1 MADNSLALGIRPM
14 AVPDYAASTMNRV
27 NMMGALAK
35 MDEYKAGVAEKN
47 ALAQLVT
54 QPGFDPATPASQN
67 MILRAAPLTGP
78 GILKGLTETRT
89 ANVGLKSAEFKL
101 QNDKI
106 DTALKDITAYTT
118 PQDTLAGIQKHLDLG
133 DIDQAKATALVNSL
147 QAAPSFEAWQIGTVR
162 GLLDAKD
169 RLAQTFTTQDLG
181 GTTRQ
186 LATPTYGGGPAAVVS
201 GSVGTKTLTPGDRQQ
216 AYDALRGREVTM
228 RGQDLQNAPNVVDK
242 IVTDSAGNVTK
253 YNKFGQV
260 IGTDKGVGK
269 PSATFEK
276 TGAQRKQMSL
286 DLDRTISEL
295 ERATKPGGL
304 IETATG
310 SGAGAL
316 RDIGVGFFGSATP
329 GSVAIGA
336 LKPIY
341 DMVLKMVPRFEGP
354 QSEKDVVS
362 YQDAAGNLANPNT
375 PTATKLAAAKEI
387 LRLMKARKGQFVTR
401 DMAEGSGIVEGG
413 ASGVGDPPPPP
424 GFN

>member
-14 AVPDYAASTMNRV
+14 AVPDYAAASLNRV

-35 MDEYKAGVAEKN
+35 MDEYKAGLAEKN
-47 ALAQLVT
+47 ALAKLVT
-54 QPGFDPATPASQN
+54 QPGFDPSSTESQN
-67 MILRAAPLTGP
+67 AILRLAPLTGATR
-78 GILKGLTETRT
+78 LKELTEMRT
-89 ANVGLKSAEFKL
+89 ANVGLRDKELDFKTK
-101 QNDKI
+101 QIDK
-106 DTALKDITAYTT
+106 ALKDITAYTT
-118 PQDTLAGIQKHLDLG
+118 PQDTLAGIQKHLEAG

-147 QAAPSFEAWQIGTVR
+147 RAAPSFEAWQIGTVR

-169 RLAQTFTTQDLG
+169 RLAQTFTTQDTG
-181 GTTRQ
+181 GSIRQ
-186 LATPTYGGGPAAVVS
+186 LATPTYGGGPARTVE
-201 GSVGTKTLTPGDRQQ
+201 GSLATKTMTPGDVQQ
-216 AYDALRGREVTM
+216 AADARAARGVTM
-228 RGQDLQNAPNVVDK
+228 RGQDLQNDPNVVQTTTTAADGT
-242 IVTDSAGNVTK
+242 IRQF
-253 YNKFGQV
+253 NKFGAL
-260 IGTDKGVGK
+260 IGTVKGAGK
-269 PSATFEK
+269 PSAAFER
-276 TGAQRKQMSL
+276 TVAQRTQMNN

-316 RDIGVGFFGSATP
+316 RDIGAGFFGSATP

-336 LKPIY
+336 MKPIY

-387 LRLMKARKGQFVTR
+387 LRLMKARKGQFLTR

-413 ASGVGDPPPPP
+413 ASGVEDLLTKYAP
-424 GFN
+424 

>member
-1 MADNSLALGIRPM
+1 MADNSIALGIRPM

-54 QPGFDPATPASQN
+54 QPGFDPSSTESQN
-67 MILRAAPLTGP
+67 MILRVAPTTGP

-89 ANVGLKSAEFKL
+89 AGVGLKSAEFEL
-101 QNDKI
+101 QKKQRDDAILAIATLNTPDE
-106 DTALKDITAYTT
+106 ALAS
-118 PQDTLAGIQKHLDLG
+118 LQKHMQDG
-133 DIDQAKATALVNSL
+133 SIGKEQAQSL
-147 QAAPSFEAWQIGTVR
+147 AQAITGAPDFNMWKTQTIR
-162 GLLDAKD
+162 GLLTA
-169 RLAQTFTTQDLG
+169 AQQAQQTFTNQNLG
-181 GTTRQ
+181 GSIRQ
-186 LATPTYGGGPAAVVS
+186 IATPTYGGGPAVVVP
-201 GSVGTKTLTPGDRQQ
+201 GSTGTVTATPG
-216 AYDALRGREVTM
+216 EVMSNATTR
-228 RGQDLQNAPNVVDK
+228 RGQDFQNDPNVLDK

-276 TGAQRKQMSL
+276 TRVQREQLNK

-295 ERATKPGGL
+295 ERATQKGGL

-316 RDIGVGFFGSATP
+316 RDVAKGFFGVATE

-401 DMAEGSGIVEGG
+401 DMAEGSGIV
-413 ASGVGDPPPPP
+413 ADGVDTSNP
-424 GFN
+424 FLK

>member
-35 MDEYKAGVAEKN
+35 MDEYKAGLAEKN

-54 QPGFDPATPASQN
+54 QPGFDPSSTESQN
-67 MILRAAPLTGP
+67 MILRTAPLTGP

-169 RLAQTFTTQDLG
+169 RLARTFMTQNLG
-181 GTTRQ
+181 GSTRQ
-186 LATPTYGGGPAAVVS
+186 IATPTYGGGPAVVVP
-201 GSVGTKTLTPGDRQQ
+201 GSTGTVTATPG
-216 AYDALRGREVTM
+216 EVMSNAATR
-228 RGQDLQNAPNVVDK
+228 RGQDLQNDPRVVATTTTAADGT
-242 IVTDSAGNVTK
+242 IRQF
-253 YNKFGQV
+253 NKFGGLV
-260 IGTDKGVGK
+260 NTVKGAGK

-276 TGAQRKQMSL
+276 TGAQRKQMGL

-316 RDIGVGFFGSATP
+316 RDVAKGFFGVATE

-387 LRLMKARKGQFVTR
+387 LRLMKARKGQFLTR
-401 DMAEGSGIVEGG
+401 DMAEGSGIVADG
-413 ASGVGDPPPPP
+413 AGAGAPPPPT
-424 GFN
+424 GFTAD

>member
-1 MADNSLALGIRPM
+1 MADNSIALGIRPM

-54 QPGFDPATPASQN
+54 QPGFDPSSTESQN
-67 MILRAAPLTGP
+67 MILRVAPTTGP

-89 ANVGLKSAEFKL
+89 ANVGLRDKEFDLKTK
-101 QNDKI
+101 QIDK
-106 DTALKDITAYTT
+106 ALKDITAYTT
-118 PQDTLAGIQKHLDLG
+118 PQDTLAGIQRHFEAG

-147 QAAPSFEAWQIGTVR
+147 RAAPSFEAWQIGTVR

-181 GTTRQ
+181 GSTRQ
-186 LATPTYGGGPAAVVS
+186 IATPTYGGGPAVVVP

-216 AYDALRGREVTM
+216 AFDASQARAV
-228 RGQDLQNAPNVVDK
+228 QNDPRVVATTTTAADGT
-242 IVTDSAGNVTK
+242 IRQF
-253 YNKFGQV
+253 NKFGELV
-260 IGTDKGVGK
+260 NTVKGAGK
-269 PSATFEK
+269 PSATFER
-276 TGAQRKQMSL
+276 TVAQREQLNK

-295 ERATKPGGL
+295 ERATKKGGL

-316 RDIGVGFFGSATP
+316 RDVAKGFFGVATE

-387 LRLMKARKGQFVTR
+387 LRLMKARKSQFVTR